1 MNCRWVSNLRC
12 LCVLP
17 LLLAVAAAQAEPPD
31 QAPVSAPVS
40 YASVSQLNLMLTQ
53 LEQASRTA
61 QSDLSGLRIDHW
73 RADSTAKRQSLAN
86 VESIQRNLKEALPG
100 MIAELRASPESL
112 PPTFKLYRNLDAL
125 YNVFGS
131 VVELAGAYGSKDDFQ
146 SLNNDLNAFEKSRLS
161 FANRMETLAGAK
173 EAELARLRVE
183 VRNAQAEANPVPK
196 KIIIDDTEPVKKKTV
211 KKKTSSKTS
220 KATKSDAAK
229 TAPPK

>member
-1 MNCRWVSNLRC
+1 MNFRWVRNLGC

-17 LLLAVAAAQAEPPD
+17 LSLTVATAQAEPPA

-40 YASVSQLNLMLTQ
+40 YASVSQLNAMLTQ
-53 LEQASRTA
+53 LEETARTA

-112 PPTFKLYRNLDAL
+112 PSTFKLYRNLDAL

-131 VVELAGAYGSKDDFQ
+131 VVELTGAYGSKDDFQ

-161 FANRMETLAGAK
+161 FANRMEMLAGAK
-173 EAELARLRVE
+173 ESELARLRAE
-183 VRNAQAEANPVPK
+183 VRNAQAEANPVPT
-196 KIIIDDTEPVKKKTV
+196 KIIVDDTEPVKRKPVRKK
-211 KKKTSSKTS
+211 SSKTS
-220 KATKSDAAK
+220 KSETRKAT
-229 TAPPK
+229 PPK